1 MVRRLFIFI
10 FGILTFAVAQAHD
23 GPALR
28 RVISPSQPA
37 WIIHIDTWN
46 SPNPQAIIN
55 MVPEDIK
62 PYVIFNLSLSATESI
77 CADGKKVVDSWMKVC
92 AENRVWTMIQPAS
105 GGCSAFDDD
114 DLELYESYY
123 KNYPNF
129 LGWNYAEQFW
139 GFDEDRKLENG
150 TVDTPTFLKRLE
162 LFTHLMKFAHQYGGY
177 LCVSFTQACYSAN
190 MMPVAYMKRN
200 AEMNRLLSTDKEHF
214 ICCEKYTIRMVSMIS
229 RATVWVLI
237 WVDMPASMVFVSI
250 SAAGWKNKINW
261 MRMAMPSRAGLG

>member
-1 MVRRLFIFI
+1 M
-10 FGILTFAVAQAHD
+10 LTFAVAQAHD

-28 RVISPSQPA
+28 RVISPSQPV

-46 SPNPQAIIN
+46 APNPQAIIN

-62 PYVIFNLSLSATESI
+62 PYVVFNLSLSATESI
-77 CADGKKVVDSWMKVC
+77 CPDGKKVVDSWMKVC

-139 GFDEDRKLENG
+139 GFDEDHERENG
-150 TVDTPTFLKRLE
+150 IVI
-162 LFTHLMKFAHQYGGY
+162 
-177 LCVSFTQACYSAN
+177 
-190 MMPVAYMKRN
+190 
-200 AEMNRLLSTDKEHF
+200 RLLS
-214 ICCEKYTIRMVSMIS
+214 
-229 RATVWVLI
+229 
-237 WVDMPASMVFVSI
+237 
-250 SAAGWKNKINW
+250 
-261 MRMAMPSRAGLG
+261 

>member
-1 MVRRLFIFI
+1 M
-10 FGILTFAVAQAHD
+10 AQAHD

-28 RVISPSQPA
+28 RVISPSQPL

-62 PYVIFNLSLSATESI
+62 PYVVFNLSLSATESI

-129 LGWNYAEQFW
+129 LGWNHSYAIFPEATGALHPSYEVCPSVW
-139 GFDEDRKLENG
+139 RLSLCKL
-150 TVDTPTFLKRLE
+150 
-162 LFTHLMKFAHQYGGY
+162 Y
-177 LCVSFTQACYSAN
+177 
-190 MMPVAYMKRN
+190 
-200 AEMNRLLSTDKEHF
+200 
-214 ICCEKYTIRMVSMIS
+214 
-229 RATVWVLI
+229 
-237 WVDMPASMVFVSI
+237 
-250 SAAGWKNKINW
+250 
-261 MRMAMPSRAGLG
+261 AGLLFCQYDASGIHEA